1 MLRGRCWR
9 CSGCRCLLPR
19 LRGCC
24 RLEVL
29 HKWTGGRVSVIS
41 MRLLEITYLIF
52 AVDPELLEGRMRRYL
67 CCEGSNAGQDECTL
81 HGR

>member
-1 MLRGRCWR
+1 
-9 CSGCRCLLPR
+9 
-19 LRGCC
+19 
-24 RLEVL
+24 
-29 HKWTGGRVSVIS
+29 VSVIS